1 LFLSPTSHTHIA
13 LLDPT
18 RSKVLNRTHKD
29 KTHGVT
35 PFKAKGK
42 LKLSF
47 VFFLRVSMLLGFLS
61 ENRKLSFVNIAA
73 LVVDKNHKEN
83 KKKRC
88 ISNRS
93 KHHPLV
99 AHARQSQL
107 AP

>member
-1 LFLSPTSHTHIA
+1 
-13 LLDPT
+13 
-18 RSKVLNRTHKD
+18 
-29 KTHGVT
+29 
-35 PFKAKGK
+35 
-42 LKLSF
+42 
-47 VFFLRVSMLLGFLS
+47 MLLGFLS